1 MPDTLT
7 NLLYHAVFATHERAP
22 LIGEQ
27 LRPRLHAYI
36 GGIVRSTG
44 GVALEVG
51 GTSDH
56 AHLLARLPPGLSVSD
71 AMRTLKSNSSRWMNQ
86 PPRPLRL
93 RRPAHRTGSRSTPV
107 CRPSGATGV
116 GVGGPSP
123 GLTPRALFGR
133 PSGAPPRGALPG
145 AIPAPM
151 TTTPS
156 PPPAMNRPHTG
167 SAPRPHRSA
176 APPGLT
182 RRSRN
187 QKGAAAERLAVGDW
201 PLARAGCA
209 DILSRGGTADPERPQ
224 IDPLPPGRHPA
235 PNQELTRIA
244 A

>member
-86 PPRPLRL
+86 QLGSGPGAHAPGSIRPPLRGSPPGRASGGLPCPVWPPHRL
-93 RRPAHRTGSRSTPV
+93 RRLPWTLRTSDRLEGH
-107 CRPSGATGV
+107 TGLPPLR
-116 GVGGPSP
+116 GYGG
-123 GLTPRALFGR
+123 GYWW
-133 PSGAPPRGALPG
+133 ALPG
-145 AIPAPM
+145 AHAPGS
-151 TTTPS
+151 TRPPLRGSPRVYRFRGPS
-156 PPPAMNRPHTG
+156 L
-167 SAPRPHRSA
+167 PR
-176 APPGLT
+176 
-182 RRSRN
+182 
-187 QKGAAAERLAVGDW
+187 
-201 PLARAGCA
+201 
-209 DILSRGGTADPERPQ
+209 
-224 IDPLPPGRHPA
+224 
-235 PNQELTRIA
+235 
-244 A
+244 